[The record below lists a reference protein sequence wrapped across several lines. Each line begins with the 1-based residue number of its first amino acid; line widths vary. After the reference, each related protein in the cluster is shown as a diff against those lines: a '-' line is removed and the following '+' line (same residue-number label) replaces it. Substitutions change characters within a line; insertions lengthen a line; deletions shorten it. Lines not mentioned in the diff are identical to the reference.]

1 MHSLKNKSVC
11 ITDIAALMIAVL
23 FLYAAYSKL
32 SDYEQSK
39 TAMLKQ
45 VFPRSISLM
54 LTWAIPATEL
64 TLAGLLCIPQ
74 TRLKGLY
81 ASLFLLII
89 FTIYIAITM
98 NGAFGKI
105 PCSCGGILQKM
116 NYKTHILFNI
126 SFIILA
132 ITGITKTE
140 NHTAYNS

>member
-1 MHSLKNKSVC
+1 MHSLKNRTVY
-11 ITDIAALMIAVL
+11 ITDIASLMIAVL

-32 SDYEQSK
+32 ADYEQSK
-39 TAMLKQ
+39 VAMLKQ

-64 TLAGLLCIPQ
+64 ILAGLLCIRQ

-81 ASLFLLII
+81 ASVFLLII

-105 PCSCGGILQKM
+105 PCSGGGILQKM

-132 ITGITKTE
+132 IAGIAKAE
-140 NHTAYNS
+140 KPYIQ

>member
-1 MHSLKNKSVC
+1 MHSLKSRPVC

-39 TAMLKQ
+39 AAMIKQ
-45 VFPRSISLM
+45 VFPRSISLI
-54 LTWAIPATEL
+54 LTWALPATEL
-64 TLAGLLCIPQ
+64 TLTGLLCIRQ

-81 ASLFLLII
+81 FSLFLLTI

-126 SFIILA
+126 SFMILA
-132 ITGITKTE
+132 FWGIAKAE
-140 NHTAYNS
+140 NPTALNS